1 MRPSLSLS
9 VAYKSLRMIFFFS
22 PYNNYNSRQSFKS
35 KAIENTQASACNR
48 GYITK
53 EFQVLDV
60 DD

>member
-1 MRPSLSLS
+1 MRPSPSLS
-9 VAYKSLRMIFFFS
+9 VAHKSLRMIFFY

-35 KAIENTQASACNR
+35 EAIENTQASACNR

-53 EFQVLDV
+53 ELQVLDV